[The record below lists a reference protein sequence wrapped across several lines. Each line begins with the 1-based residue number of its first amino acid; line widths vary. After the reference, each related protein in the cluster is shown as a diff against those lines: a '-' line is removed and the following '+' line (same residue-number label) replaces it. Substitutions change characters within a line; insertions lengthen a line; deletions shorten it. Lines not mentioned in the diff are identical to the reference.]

1 LNTLDFTLQNI
12 NAEQPSVWSIA
23 YVLLMAFS
31 LSACIAIVYHITSP
45 KKSANG
51 QFIQTL
57 ILGSIGASIIVLAI
71 GDSIGRGL
79 GILGALAIIRFRTT
93 LRQQRDIVFVFCSLG
108 IGMACGMYGFN
119 IAVIGTVLLC
129 TLTLLFRLTP
139 LNGIPISKKRLR
151 IGVPLHSTLKQDDL
165 EIVFAKNKVKYKLER
180 AEYIDDFKTNTQE
193 YTYEIPD
200 TIDTYKLLADLK
212 SLHESI
218 SIRLWSRR
226 ENENE

>member
-1 LNTLDFTLQNI
+1 MNTLDFTIQNS

-31 LSACIAIVYHITSP
+31 LSACIALVYHITSA

-71 GDSIGRGL
+71 GDSVGRGL

-129 TLTLLFRLTP
+129 TLALLFRLTP
-139 LNGIPISKKRLR
+139 LNGLP
-151 IGVPLHSTLKQDDL
+151 V
-165 EIVFAKNKVKYKLER
+165 AKNRIRISIPLNSAIQQTDLKAVFDKNKISCKLER
-180 AEYIDDFKTNTQE
+180 AEYIDDTKINTQE
-193 YTYEIPD
+193 YTFEIPEA
-200 TIDTYKLLADLK
+200 IDTYKLMADLK
-212 SLHESI
+212 SLHEAI

-226 ENENE
+226 ENEND